1 MIYDIKDYL
10 KKFFSSRL
18 FVLAAVM
25 ILLFAIL
32 AERIFSLQIVN
43 GAEYQKNFIMLI
55 KKPLSIDASR
65 GNIYDCNGNLLAFNQ
80 LAYSVV
86 ISDNGN
92 YSSTKEHNRLL
103 NKELKEL
110 IAVIKKNGGEIY
122 KDFPIDINEDGTYS
136 FNITSETS
144 RKRFLSDVFGKKY
157 EKLEY
162 NKKLGF
168 DEANA
173 TAENVIDYL
182 RSNQNECFDVS
193 DKYDKQTIYDIVVV
207 RYAIKQNRFTKYK
220 TTTIAKDVNDTIV
233 AYVNEHSD
241 TLTGVSIEE
250 DTIRKYNYA
259 EYISPIVGYTGKIS
273 TDEYNKLSED
283 DSSYTQ
289 NDMVG
294 KSGLEQYYESYLR
307 GKNGE
312 KQVYVNNVGKI
323 TDVISQKN
331 SVSGNDVYLSIDI
344 KLQEATYKLLE
355 QEIAG
360 IVYSKIKSGEIPIT
374 DVYFALLNNNVI
386 DLTHFNAADASA
398 TEQSIYTSFSEQ
410 LQGALGTIDN
420 ELQNGN
426 TGTSGMS
433 EQVLDYFTCVM
444 SMLSDDGLLL
454 SDQIDSSDS
463 TYTAWKEGTV
473 SPKDYLKYCISK
485 QWIDITKLDVNQKYA
500 DSSEVYSALCS
511 YIENGLSTNKDFAK
525 IIYKYMVNSGAVTG
539 QQLCLLLFD
548 QGVLDYDDATVN
560 NIANGSISP
569 YAFLM
574 DKINNIEIT
583 PAQLALDPCTGSSI
597 ITDINTGQIKA
608 MVSYPGYDNN
618 KLANTVDADY
628 YQALRE
634 DKSNPL
640 WNYATQEQT
649 APGSTFK
656 MVSSTAGLAEGVI
669 DTSSKINCTG
679 IFTDISNQPKCW
691 IYPGAHG
698 MDNVSEALRDSCN
711 VFFYTTG
718 FRLASKDTGS
728 YDDENGM
735 KYIQKYASIYG
746 LNEKSGLEIVEKT
759 PSIATQYPVMAA
771 IGQSNNNFTTV
782 SLSRYV
788 TAVVSGKLY
797 DYKLMNKITDAD
809 GKTVKQYDSKFK
821 DISDTLNQSQWDAI
835 HQGMRM
841 VVEDLHDVFGGFTGV
856 EVAGKTGTAQQVE
869 NRPNHALFVGYAP
882 YNNPEISI
890 ATRIS
895 YGYSSHNAAA
905 ASRNIISYYYNL
917 ESLDDLLSVKAEGVN
932 SSGSSARTD

>member
-92 YSSTKEHNRLL
+92 YSSTKEHNKLL

-122 KDFPIDINEDGTYS
+122 KDFPIDLNEDGTYS

-173 TAENVIDYL
+173 TAENVIDFL

-273 TDEYNKLSED
+273 TDEYNELSKD

-583 PAQLALDPCTGSSI
+583 PAQLALDPCTGSSV

-679 IFTDISNQPKCW
+679 IFTDISNKPKCW

-882 YNNPEISI
+882 YSNPEISI

-932 SSGSSARTD
+932 ASGSSARTD

>member
-25 ILLFAIL
+25 MLLFAIL

-583 PAQLALDPCTGSSI
+583 PAQLALDPCTGSSV

-882 YNNPEISI
+882 YSNPEISI

>member
-1 MIYDIKDYL
+1 MIYDIKDFL

-18 FVLAAVM
+18 FVLAAVI
-25 ILLFAIL
+25 ILMFALL
-32 AERIFSLQIVN
+32 AERVFTLQIIK
-43 GAEYQKNFIMLI
+43 GADYQKNFIMLI
-55 KKPLSIDASR
+55 KKPLSIEASR
-65 GNIYDCNGNLLAFNQ
+65 GNIYDVNGELLAYNQ

-86 ISDNGN
+86 ISDNGS

-103 NKELKEL
+103 NKELNE
-110 IAVIKKNGGEIY
+110 IINVIKNNGGSIY
-122 KDFPIDINEDGTYS
+122 NDFPVVLNDDGTYS
-136 FNITSETS
+136 FTFTSETS
-144 RKRFLSDVFGKKY
+144 KKRFLSDVFGKKY
-157 EKLEY
+157 DKLEY
-162 NKKLGF
+162 NKSLGF

-173 TAENVIDYL
+173 SAQNIIDFLSSDQY
-182 RSNQNECFDVS
+182 ECFDIS
-193 DKYDKQTIYDIVVV
+193 SKYDTQATYDIVVM

-220 TTTIAKDVNDTIV
+220 TTTIAKDVNDSIV

-241 TLTGVSIEE
+241 TLTGISIEE
-250 DTIRKYNYA
+250 DTIRKYNYP
-259 EYISPIVGYTGKIS
+259 EYISSLIGYTGKIS
-273 TDEYNKLSED
+273 TDEYNELSKD
-283 DSSYTQ
+283 DDSYTQ

-323 TDVISQKN
+323 NEVISQEN
-331 SVSGNDVYLSIDI
+331 PVSGNDVYLSIDI

-360 IVYSKIKSGEIPIT
+360 IVYSKIKSGEIPIS
-374 DVYFALLNNNVI
+374 DVYFALINNNVV
-386 DLTHFNAADASA
+386 DLTHFNASDASA
-398 TEQSIYTSFSEQ
+398 TEQAIYNSFSGQ
-410 LQGALGTIDN
+410 LQDALSTIDR
-420 ELQNGN
+420 ELES
-426 TGTSGMS
+426 GTSGTASMS
-433 EQVLDYFTCVM
+433 EQTLDYFTCVM
-444 SMLSDDGLLL
+444 SVLNDDGLLL
-454 SDQIDSSDS
+454 SKQIDTSDS
-463 TYTAWKEGTV
+463 TYASWKAGTL
-473 SPKDYLKYCISK
+473 SPRDYLKYCISK
-485 QWIDITKLDVNQKYA
+485 QWIDITKLDVDQKYA
-500 DSSEVYSALCS
+500 DSSEIYTALCS
-511 YIENGLSTNKDFAK
+511 YIRDAMTDNKDFAK

-583 PAQLALDPCTGSSI
+583 PAQLALDPCTGSCV
-597 ITDINTGQIKA
+597 ITDAKTGQLKA
-608 MVSYPGYDNN
+608 LVSYPGYDNN

-628 YQALRE
+628 YQSLRE

-679 IFTDISNQPKCW
+679 IFTEISNQPKCW

-746 LNEKSGLEIVEKT
+746 LDQKSGVEIVEKT

-771 IGQSNNNFTTV
+771 IGQSNNNFTTI

-788 TAVVSGKLY
+788 TAVASGKLY
-797 DYKLMNKITDAD
+797 DYKLMNKIVDAD
-809 GKTVKQYDSKFK
+809 GKAVKQYDSKST
-821 DISDTLNQSQWDAI
+821 DISGTLTQSQWDAI

-856 EVAGKTGTAQQVE
+856 EVSGKTGTAQQVE
-869 NRPNHALFVGYAP
+869 TRPNHALFVGYAP
-882 YNNPEISI
+882 SSDPEITI

-917 ESLDDLLSVKAEGVN
+917 ESLDDLLAVKAEGVN

>member
-32 AERIFSLQIVN
+32 AERIFSLQIIN

-583 PAQLALDPCTGSSI
+583 PAQLALDPCTGSCV

-869 NRPNHALFVGYAP
+869 TRPNHALFVGYAP
-882 YNNPEISI
+882 YSNPEISI

-895 YGYSSHNAAA
+895 FGYSSHNAAA

-932 SSGSSARTD
+932 ASGSSARTD

>member
-1 MIYDIKDYL
+1 
-10 KKFFSSRL
+10 
-18 FVLAAVM
+18 M

-65 GNIYDCNGNLLAFNQ
+65 GNIYDCNGNLLAYNQ

-92 YSSTKEHNRLL
+92 YSSTKEHNKLL
-103 NKELKEL
+103 NKELKEI

-122 KDFPIDINEDGTYS
+122 KDFPIDLNEDGTYS

-162 NKKLGF
+162 NKTLGF

-182 RSNQNECFDVS
+182 RSNQNECFDVN

-273 TDEYNKLSED
+273 TDEYNELSED

-386 DLTHFNAADASA
+386 DLTHFNAADAST

-410 LQGALGTIDN
+410 LQGALGTIDS
-420 ELQNGN
+420 ELQNGT
-426 TGTSGMS
+426 TGTAGMS

-583 PAQLALDPCTGSSI
+583 PAQLALDPCTGSCV
-597 ITDINTGQIKA
+597 ITDVNTGQIKA
-608 MVSYPGYDNN
+608 LVSYPGYDNN

-809 GKTVKQYDSKFK
+809 GKNVKQYDSKSK
-821 DISDTLNQSQWDAI
+821 DISDTLTQSQWDAI

-882 YNNPEISI
+882 YSNPEISI

>member
-18 FVLAAVM
+18 FVLAAVI

-92 YSSTKEHNRLL
+92 YSSTKEHNKLL

-122 KDFPIDINEDGTYS
+122 KDFPIDLNEDGTYS

-173 TAENVIDYL
+173 TAENVIDFL

-273 TDEYNKLSED
+273 TDEYNELSED

-386 DLTHFNAADASA
+386 DLNHFNAADASA

-433 EQVLDYFTCVM
+433 EQVLDYFT
-444 SMLSDDGLLL
+444 
-454 SDQIDSSDS
+454 
-463 TYTAWKEGTV
+463 
-473 SPKDYLKYCISK
+473 
-485 QWIDITKLDVNQKYA
+485 
-500 DSSEVYSALCS
+500 
-511 YIENGLSTNKDFAK
+511 
-525 IIYKYMVNSGAVTG
+525 
-539 QQLCLLLFD
+539 
-548 QGVLDYDDATVN
+548 
-560 NIANGSISP
+560 
-569 YAFLM
+569 
-574 DKINNIEIT
+574 
-583 PAQLALDPCTGSSI
+583 
-597 ITDINTGQIKA
+597 
-608 MVSYPGYDNN
+608 
-618 KLANTVDADY
+618 
-628 YQALRE
+628 
-634 DKSNPL
+634 
-640 WNYATQEQT
+640 
-649 APGSTFK
+649 
-656 MVSSTAGLAEGVI
+656 
-669 DTSSKINCTG
+669 
-679 IFTDISNQPKCW
+679 
-691 IYPGAHG
+691 
-698 MDNVSEALRDSCN
+698 
-711 VFFYTTG
+711 
-718 FRLASKDTGS
+718 
-728 YDDENGM
+728 
-735 KYIQKYASIYG
+735 
-746 LNEKSGLEIVEKT
+746 
-759 PSIATQYPVMAA
+759 
-771 IGQSNNNFTTV
+771 
-782 SLSRYV
+782 
-788 TAVVSGKLY
+788 
-797 DYKLMNKITDAD
+797 
-809 GKTVKQYDSKFK
+809 
-821 DISDTLNQSQWDAI
+821 
-835 HQGMRM
+835 
-841 VVEDLHDVFGGFTGV
+841 
-856 EVAGKTGTAQQVE
+856 
-869 NRPNHALFVGYAP
+869 
-882 YNNPEISI
+882 
-890 ATRIS
+890 
-895 YGYSSHNAAA
+895 
-905 ASRNIISYYYNL
+905 
-917 ESLDDLLSVKAEGVN
+917 
-932 SSGSSARTD
+932 

>member
-92 YSSTKEHNRLL
+92 YSSTKEHNKLL

-122 KDFPIDINEDGTYS
+122 KDFPIDLNEDGTYS

-173 TAENVIDYL
+173 TAENVIDFL

-583 PAQLALDPCTGSSI
+583 PAQLALDPCTGSCV

-797 DYKLMNKITDAD
+797 DYKLMNKIMDAD

>member
-1 MIYDIKDYL
+1 
-10 KKFFSSRL
+10 
-18 FVLAAVM
+18 M

-65 GNIYDCNGNLLAFNQ
+65 GNIYDCNGNLLAYNQ

-92 YSSTKEHNRLL
+92 YSSTKEHNKLL
-103 NKELKEL
+103 NKELKEI

-122 KDFPIDINEDGTYS
+122 KDFPIDLNEDGTYS

-162 NKKLGF
+162 NKTLGF

-182 RSNQNECFDVS
+182 RSNQNECFDVN

-273 TDEYNKLSED
+273 TDEYNELSED

-386 DLTHFNAADASA
+386 DLTHFNAADAST
-398 TEQSIYTSFSEQ
+398 TEQSIYTSFSWQ
-410 LQGALGTIDN
+410 LQSALGTIDS
-420 ELQNGN
+420 ELQNGT
-426 TGTSGMS
+426 TGTAGMS

-583 PAQLALDPCTGSSI
+583 PAQLALDPCTGSCV
-597 ITDINTGQIKA
+597 ITDVNTGQLKA
-608 MVSYPGYDNN
+608 LVSYPGYDNN

-809 GKTVKQYDSKFK
+809 GKTVKQYDSKSK

-882 YNNPEISI
+882 YSNPEISI